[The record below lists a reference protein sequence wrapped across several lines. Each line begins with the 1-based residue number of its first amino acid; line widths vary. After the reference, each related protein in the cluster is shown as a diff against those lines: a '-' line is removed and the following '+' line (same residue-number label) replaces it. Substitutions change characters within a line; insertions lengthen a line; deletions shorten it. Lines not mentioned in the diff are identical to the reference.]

1 MNIKRG
7 SVTPYQ
13 KDEQG
18 ASHQSTIFLL
28 NTNKHVIATR
38 IALESL
44 NGAKINGTQVIAGY
58 GTKVIDNTWH
68 ARVVTKLQSCG
79 FPTNDSGHTCDY
91 MKVLE
96 KYRSG
101 DSMMN
106 GGVSTDMIAVC
117 VAVAADTW
125 AHGGPITAW
134 CGAALSC
141 SVAALAGGI
150 SKVLAEGNESDVRN
164 LMMAA
169 LPTEETALIND
180 IDNSLAIDG
189 HTFCG
194 CDIDG
199 NCGNHYMQGCVNA
212 RRDTSMPRE
221 DFVKK
226 AAGSSV
232 VTGIDMTRVVTSSV
246 LKTRPADAHIE
257 GGKWYEYVKN
267 SRLPPSLWQRHL
279 GAPVVLNNA
288 VNRWLAGD
296 CLLTGSRLMAGGY
309 FYDCGAMTDMQGGEE
324 STYASTAAR
333 DEKAWRE
340 SIGAAEVCVS
350 VQVTNT
356 WNSLVN
362 EMAIHARG
370 ADLPFV
376 ILEGLTAKQRSTMLV
391 LDTSLQHA
399 VLTEDA
405 GVMSFADLALV
416 QVVNGYSDQAED
428 VMSHVYNN
436 GLFLAFGAVGAVFD
450 DDHPAAYGSL
460 CRSLMASC
468 QYRGWTPGAQAIC
481 YTILWNL
488 LNGRHRT
495 LEKGVYVKWEL
506 IEDKFDLA
514 GKLEKWKPIEKSLC
528 AKLCG
533 EGWIKGVMLTAEQR
547 PANGTAG
554 GNELWARAM
563 RNIAEQ
569 NGCGVD
575 ALLAYICADCDC
587 TPETVCRLHGDEHS
601 GSDAMG
607 EMAKLIEK
615 TAYNGTIQLFGWLLC
630 GVVWFR
636 RALHLRCGFMGYG
649 VILAGA
655 EVDFTCA

>member
-1 MNIKRG
+1 MNTKRG
-7 SVTPYQ
+7 SVTLCQ
-13 KDEQG
+13 RDEQC
-18 ASHQSTIFLL
+18 ACYHPKNFLL
-28 NTNKHVIATR
+28 NTDKHVIATR

-44 NGAKINGTQVIAGY
+44 NDAKINGTQVIAGY
-58 GTKVIDNTWH
+58 GTKVIDKTWYTRI
-68 ARVVTKLQSCG
+68 ATKLQSYG
-79 FPTNDSGHTCDY
+79 FPTNEAGHACDY
-91 MKVLE
+91 TEVLE
-96 KYRSG
+96 KYKNG

-141 SVAALAGGI
+141 SVTALVGGI
-150 SKVLAEGNESDVRN
+150 CKVLAEGDESSVRE

-169 LPTEETALIND
+169 VPTEETTLIHD
-180 IDNSLAIDG
+180 IDSSMAIDG

-194 CDIDG
+194 CDDDG
-199 NCGNHYMQGCVNA
+199 YCANHYMQICVNA
-212 RRDTSMPRE
+212 RKDTSMPRE
-221 DFVKK
+221 EFVKK
-226 AAGSSV
+226 AARSPI

-257 GGKWYEYVKN
+257 GGKWYEYVKS
-267 SRLPPSLWQRHL
+267 SRLPPSLWQRQL

-288 VNRWLAGD
+288 VNRWLAAD

-309 FYDCGAMTDMQGGEE
+309 FYDCGAMTDMPGGEE
-324 STYASTAAR
+324 SAYASIVAK

-405 GVMSFADLALV
+405 GAMSFADLTLV

-450 DDHPAAYGSL
+450 DDHPAVYGSL
-460 CRSLMASC
+460 CRSLMANC

-481 YTILWNL
+481 YTILWYL

-495 LEKGVYVKWEL
+495 LEKGLYVKWEL
-506 IEDKFDLA
+506 LEDKFGLA

-533 EGWIKGVMLTAEQR
+533 EEWTKEVMSTAEQR
-547 PANGTAG
+547 PANGTA
-554 GNELWARAM
+554 
-563 RNIAEQ
+563 
-569 NGCGVD
+569 
-575 ALLAYICADCDC
+575 
-587 TPETVCRLHGDEHS
+587 S
-601 GSDAMG
+601 
-607 EMAKLIEK
+607 
-615 TAYNGTIQLFGWLLC
+615 
-630 GVVWFR
+630 
-636 RALHLRCGFMGYG
+636 
-649 VILAGA
+649 
-655 EVDFTCA
+655 